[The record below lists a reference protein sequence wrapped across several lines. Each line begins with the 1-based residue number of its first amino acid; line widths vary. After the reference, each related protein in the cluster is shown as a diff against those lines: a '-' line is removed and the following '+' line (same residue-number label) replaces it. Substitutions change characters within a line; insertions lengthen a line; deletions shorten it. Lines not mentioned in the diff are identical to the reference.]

1 MRITDAN
8 RLNRTTQKS
17 SKKSGQAADS
27 AFSVPSEDAST
38 AKSETTAPSH
48 DVGGIDALLA
58 LQAVEDPTFA
68 RKKSIKRG
76 HDLLDSLEQ
85 IKTDLLVGQIS
96 ESRLDNM
103 LNMVK
108 KARNNVDP
116 SLDSIID
123 NIELRVRVELA
134 KFSKYK

>member
-8 RLNRTTQKS
+8 RLNRTAQKS
-17 SKKSGQAADS
+17 GKKTGKPEDS
-27 AFSVPSEDAST
+27 AFSVSDEQANVARSGSSAS
-38 AKSETTAPSH
+38 SQ

-68 RKKSIKRG
+68 RKKAVKRG
-76 HDLLDSLEQ
+76 HDLLDGLER

-103 LNMVK
+103 LNLVT
-108 KARNNVDP
+108 KARGNLDP

-123 NIELRVRVELA
+123 DIELRVRVELA
-134 KFSKYK
+134 KFNKYK

>member
-8 RLNRTTQKS
+8 RLNRASQKS
-17 SKKSGQAADS
+17 NKKAGKADDS
-27 AFSVPSEDAST
+27 AFSVSSESAST
-38 AKSETTAPSH
+38 NRAQSSAPSH

-68 RKKSIKRG
+68 RKKAVKRG
-76 HDLLDSLEQ
+76 HDLLDGLER

-103 LNMVK
+103 LNLVT
-108 KARNNVDP
+108 KARGNLDP
-116 SLDSIID
+116 ALDSIID
-123 NIELRVRVELA
+123 DIELRVRVELA
-134 KFSKYK
+134 KFNKYK